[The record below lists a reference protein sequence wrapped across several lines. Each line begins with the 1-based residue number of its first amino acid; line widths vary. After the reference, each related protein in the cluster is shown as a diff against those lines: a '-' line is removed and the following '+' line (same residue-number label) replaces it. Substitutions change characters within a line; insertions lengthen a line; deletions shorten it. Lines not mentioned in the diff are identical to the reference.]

1 MRGILLDG
9 YGTLVRITQP
19 RHPFKHIGRNDKGLR
34 RRFYERA
41 LSESLAPAELL
52 DSLGQA
58 DANLNEM
65 MAALTEE
72 TASIEAYPEARPF
85 LNRLNALRIPWL
97 VVSNLAE
104 PYCLPLMRALDIE
117 AYQCRF
123 SCRTGL
129 VKPDPRAL
137 RAACEDLSLDPSDVL
152 MVGDSLKDDV
162 GGAKAAGL
170 KSFHL
175 DRTRHTLW
183 DVPGLP

>member
-1 MRGILLDG
+1 MKALPNG
-9 YGTLVRITQP
+9 YGTLVRIAKPQ
-19 RHPFKHIGRNDKGLR
+19 HPFKHIGRHDKALR

-41 LSESLAPAELL
+41 LSESLPPAELL
-52 DSLGQA
+52 ASLGEA
-58 DANLNEM
+58 GANMEEIL
-65 MAALTEE
+65 AALAAE
-72 TASIEAYPEARPF
+72 TASVEAYPEARSF
-85 LNRLNALRIPWL
+85 LNTLNGKRFPWL

-104 PYCLPLMRALDIE
+104 PYCLPLMRALDIK
-117 AYQCRF
+117 AHQCRF

-137 RAACEDLSLDPSDVL
+137 SVPCGDLGYDPSDVL
-152 MVGDSLKDDV
+152 MVGDSLEDDV

-183 DVPGLP
+183 DVPGPP